1 MSPNSFVVG
10 NIYREIIYSW
20 VYELLTITNSMKSFI
35 LTAFV
40 IKIIE
45 ICMYVSVARIVY
57 RPIGIDYALI
67 SNRDIRVELNTRWLL
82 YVFRI
87 IC

>member
-1 MSPNSFVVG
+1 MSLNNFVVE

-20 VYELLTITNSMKSFI
+20 VYELLTVTNSMKSFI

-45 ICMYVSVARIVY
+45 ICMHVSVARIVY
-57 RPIGIDYALI
+57 RSIGIDYAFI
-67 SNRDIRVELNTRWLL
+67 SNRDIHVELNTRWVL